1 MKTNIK
7 KHIFLLFFIVFT
19 SSVFC
24 QTDEID
30 ELDMDELMNV
40 ITNKPSLP
48 IDFDT
53 LKVKDNNLIRIGFL
67 LPMSKYKE
75 FSQDLLRAAQLA
87 ADEINANGK
96 VLGKEIVI
104 IPADD
109 AGDADISAYKAAE
122 LINKYKVAAIL
133 GPTGSS
139 RVIHVA
145 KKATISKN
153 TLLLAIDV
161 YSEQITDLKDNN
173 LVWRTAIS
181 DVLQAKVAAEFAINN
196 LKKKD
201 VAILF
206 VKNAY
211 GKGLNQEF
219 KKEFMA
225 IGGNIVTEVGYSD
238 LIDFNTYDFKPK
250 LDTLFANKPSL
261 IYFITNPIEGALLTH
276 KIDSLKYFTNGYN
289 PIILSGSANNAD
301 FLKNANKNIA
311 EGMYG
316 TSIGYADIAQFDDN
330 FKAKYNVFPT
340 NNAVSGAYDFVYL
353 VAYSILQGKDIKP
366 NVIKNNLFSVSQ
378 KGEVININEYAKAK
392 NLIEKG
398 IDIDYNGASGKIEFN
413 DKGDVTD
420 GRIKIWRIKNGI
432 FETIQNV
439 DLKK

>member
-7 KHIFLLFFIVFT
+7 KYLFLLLF
-19 SSVFC
+19 SVFAINVFS
-24 QTDEID
+24 QNDEIED
-30 ELDMDELMNV
+30 LDMDELINV
-40 ITNKPSLP
+40 ITNKPNLP
-48 IDFDT
+48 IEFDT
-53 LKVKDNNLIRIGFL
+53 LKVKDNNLIRIGFI

-75 FSQDLLRAAQLA
+75 FSKDLLRAAQLA
-87 ADEINANGK
+87 VDEINSNGK

-109 AGDADISAYKAAE
+109 AGDADIAAYKAVE
-122 LINKYKVAAIL
+122 LINKYKVHAIL

-139 RVIHVA
+139 RVLNVA

-153 TLLLAIDV
+153 TLLLAVDV
-161 YSEQITDLKDNN
+161 YSAQITDLKDNN

-201 VAILF
+201 VAILY

-219 KKEFMA
+219 KKEFVA
-225 IGGNIVTEVGYSD
+225 LGGNIVADVAYSD

-250 LDTLFANKPSL
+250 LDSLFANKPSL

-276 KIDSLKYFTNGYN
+276 KIDSLKYFTNGYS
-289 PIILSGSANNAD
+289 PLILSGSANNID
-301 FLKNANKNIA
+301 FLKKSNKNIS

-316 TSIGYADIAQFDDN
+316 TCVGYADIALFDDN
-330 FKAKYNVFPT
+330 FKAKYNVFPS
-340 NNAVSGAYDFVYL
+340 NNAISGAYDFVYL

-366 NVIKNNLFSVSQ
+366 NVIKNNLISVSQ
-378 KGEVININEYAKAK
+378 KGEVISINEFAKAK
-392 NLIEKG
+392 SLIEKG
-398 IDIDYNGASGKIEFN
+398 VDIDYNGASGKIEFN
-413 DKGDVTD
+413 EKGDVTD
-420 GRIKIWRIKNGI
+420 GRINIWRIKNGI
-432 FETIQNV
+432 FETIKNV

>member
-7 KHIFLLFFIVFT
+7 KYLFLLLF
-19 SSVFC
+19 SVFALNVFS

-53 LKVKDNNLIRIGFL
+53 LKVNDNNLIRIGFI

-109 AGDADISAYKAAE
+109 AGDADISAFKAAE
-122 LINKYKVAAIL
+122 LINKYKVTAIL

-139 RVIHVA
+139 RVLQVA
-145 KKATISKN
+145 KKATIPKN
-153 TLLLAIDV
+153 KLLFAIDV

-173 LVWRTAIS
+173 LVWRTSIS
-181 DVLQAKVAAEFAINN
+181 DVLQAKVAAEFAVNN

-201 VAILF
+201 VAILY

-219 KKEFMA
+219 KNEFMA

-316 TSIGYADIAQFDDN
+316 TSIGYADIALFDDN
-330 FKAKYNVFPT
+330 FKAKYNVFPS
-340 NNAVSGAYDFVYL
+340 NNAISGAYDFVYL
-353 VAYSILQGKDIKP
+353 LAYSILQGKDITS
-366 NVIKNNLFSVSQ
+366 NVIKNNLLSVSQ